1 MQDDRVPSG
10 ILEEAHMADAGVVRL
25 ALEPDAF
32 RLQLAPGLGNIGDAN
47 RKAADVRPELLAVTL
62 GGPEGDRHVRRLDL
76 SVGAALEP
84 EHIGVEADGALD
96 VARGNREEVDR
107 LDLHGAYRRWSISW
121 LPSLSL
127 KKDMWH
133 TPVSRIS
140 PSNSTPRP
148 SSSLRASATSGTRS
162 ATCAVWGAKL
172 APIAAGFTRYSE
184 TFPVSISGHASSQFG
199 LCIPSVS
206 R

>member
-1 MQDDRVPSG
+1 MQDDRVPIG

-76 SVGAALEP
+76 SVG
-84 EHIGVEADGALD
+84 GALD

-127 KKDMWH
+127 KNDMWH

-184 TFPVSISGHASSQFG
+184 TFPVSITGHASSQFG